1 MLGVFLVTVN
11 PHNSSSQLILYLLA
25 NSDNTFIPAS
35 YAVILFSL
43 IKSSIFASIKL
54 VAKGLAGSPPLTR
67 ERLLYLTLLILPPL
81 FSKPPMRRSTLPI
94 LQRHSKYLSKPP
106 MRRSTVRVKW
116 TACAVISKP
125 PMRRSTICRMSAI
138 SCCFSK
144 PPMRRSTYR
153 IKHLQIP
160 SISKPPMR
168 RSTLKTCVIY

>member
-67 ERLLYLTLLILPPL
+67 ERPNVLFQQFFDFGITPAYAGKTSILVRRVFLYKDHPRLRGKDAL
-81 FSKPPMRRSTLPI
+81 
-94 LQRHSKYLSKPP
+94 
-106 MRRSTVRVKW
+106 
-116 TACAVISKP
+116 
-125 PMRRSTICRMSAI
+125 
-138 SCCFSK
+138 
-144 PPMRRSTYR
+144 
-153 IKHLQIP
+153 
-160 SISKPPMR
+160 
-168 RSTLKTCVIY
+168 